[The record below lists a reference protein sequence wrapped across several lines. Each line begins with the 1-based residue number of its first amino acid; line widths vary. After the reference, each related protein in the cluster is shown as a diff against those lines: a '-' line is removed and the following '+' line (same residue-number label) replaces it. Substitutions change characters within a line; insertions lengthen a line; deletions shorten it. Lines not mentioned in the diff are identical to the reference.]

1 MAADRL
7 ERPVN
12 EVQCY
17 VEKARRRSP
26 AWEALWRR
34 LLVEV
39 GERLGD
45 SCGEEGH

>member
-17 VEKARRRSP
+17 VGKARYRSL

-34 LLVEV
+34 LLAVAR
-39 GERLGD
+39 ERLGD
-45 SCGEEGH
+45 SCGEEGQ